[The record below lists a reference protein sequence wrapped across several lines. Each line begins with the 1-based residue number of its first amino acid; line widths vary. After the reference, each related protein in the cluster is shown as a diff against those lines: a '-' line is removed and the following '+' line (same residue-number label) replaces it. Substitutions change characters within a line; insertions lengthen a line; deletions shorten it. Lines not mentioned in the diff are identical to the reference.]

1 MIQAILLDLDGTLLT
16 DQKMISPRTKQTL
29 LDLQAKGV
37 KVVLASGRPKRGIEP
52 FAKELML
59 HEYGGLIVSS
69 NGACVTDATTNE
81 TLFEQAIDPMDASA
95 ILDHL
100 TKFDVIPMINDET
113 YMYVTDVFNGMLE
126 LNGEPFNIIE
136 YESRGGRF
144 QLREERR
151 LAEAINFPVYKILV
165 AGQPEYLQAH
175 AASLA
180 GPFTDRVTGMFTA
193 AMYYE
198 FTDLGID
205 KAKAL
210 DHVLQD
216 FGINREH
223 TIAFGDGHNDRSL
236 LEYAGIGI
244 AMGNAVDDIL
254 AIATEVT
261 TSNNEEG
268 IASVLSRYLTT

>member
-1 MIQAILLDLDGTLLT
+1 
-16 DQKMISPRTKQTL
+16 MISPRTKQTL
-29 LDLQAKGV
+29 LDLQADGI

-52 FAKELML
+52 FADEIRL

-81 TLFEQAIDPMDASA
+81 TLFEQAIHPNDARA

-100 TKFDVIPMINDET
+100 TGFDVIPMINDET
-113 YMYVTDVFNGMLE
+113 YMYVNDVFSGMLE

-144 QLREERR
+144 RLREAPC
-151 LAEAINFPVYKILV
+151 LADAIDFPVYKILV
-165 AGQPEYLQAH
+165 AGQPDYLKAH

-180 GPFTDRVTGMFTA
+180 GPVTDRVTGMFTA

-205 KAKAL
+205 KARAL
-210 DHVLQD
+210 DHVFQNFNISRD
-216 FGINREH
+216 RV
-223 TIAFGDGHNDRSL
+223 IAFGDGHNDRSII
-236 LEYAGIGI
+236 EYAGIGV
-244 AMGNAVDDIL
+244 AMGNAVEDIL

-261 TSNNEEG
+261 TSNNEDG
-268 IASVLSRYLTT
+268 IATVLSRYLTT

>member
-16 DQKMISPRTKQTL
+16 DQKMISPRTKQIL
-29 LDLQAKGV
+29 LDLQAEGK

-52 FAKELML
+52 FAEELRL

-69 NGACVTDATTNE
+69 NGACVTDAATNE
-81 TLFEQAIDPMDASA
+81 TLFEQAIHPNDARA

-100 TKFDVIPMINDET
+100 TGFDVIPMINDET
-113 YMYVTDVFNGMLE
+113 YMYVNDVFNGMLE

-144 QLREERR
+144 RLREAPR
-151 LAEAINFPVYKILV
+151 LADAIHFPVYKILV
-165 AGQPEYLQAH
+165 AGQPDYLQAH

-180 GPFTDRVTGMFTA
+180 APFTDRVTGMFTA

-205 KAKAL
+205 KARAL
-210 DHVLQD
+210 NHV
-216 FGINREH
+216 FREIGIDREH
-223 TIAFGDGHNDRSL
+223 VIAFGDGHNDRSII
-236 LEYAGIGI
+236 EYAGIGV
-244 AMGNAVDDIL
+244 AMGNAVEDIL
-254 AIATEVT
+254 TIATEVT
-261 TSNNEEG
+261 TSNNEDG
-268 IASVLSRYLTT
+268 IATVLSRYLTT